1 MIPFAR
7 ISKYGNIAPDL
18 KNIKKMAIMNNNT
31 LFILYQ
37 NGDLYARGS
46 DASVYP
52 DGVSSPGAFKL
63 IRSNVQRLYCGYGD
77 KCALAITEDGTWWHI
92 GRQSLYTASSS
103 GTQNTVW
110 TDVTPNFTH
119 FTLDT
124 IADITLTSTGMVY
137 LLTDGKVYT
146 RGYNTY
152 GEIYSTTST
161 PQYVYADGAKIF
173 SCSNVTCVVLKDG
186 SLYCGGYNG
195 GGQLGRSTGAS
206 SSGPLGASTM
216 TNIRDVVTN
225 GAATYAVNYS
235 NVAYACGSTFLNTNG
250 SSGQWTGIG
259 NATGDLVQSGACGD
273 NIFASANPQSGL
285 YSAGRNDN
293 NTLGTGD
300 LVTHSQFGRYSSGLP
315 LTNVEWVSSSSNNCV
330 FVVVDSK
337 LYATGTGSSALSV
350 FNINSTSFTE
360 IQLP

>member
-7 ISKYGNIAPDL
+7 LVNYGNIAPDL
-18 KNIKKMAIMNNNT
+18 KNIKKMAMMNSNT
-31 LFILYQ
+31 LFVLYQ
-37 NGDLYARGS
+37 NGDLYARGN
-46 DASVYP
+46 DASVFP
-52 DGVSSPGAFKL
+52 DNTASIDAFKL

-77 KCALAITEDGTWWHI
+77 KCALAITEDGKWWHI
-92 GRQSLYTASSS
+92 GRRSLITASST
-103 GTQNTVW
+103 GAQNTVW
-110 TDVTPNFTH
+110 TDESANFTH
-119 FTLDT
+119 FTLDI

-195 GGQLGRSTGAS
+195 SGQLGRSTGAS
-206 SSGPLGASTM
+206 SSGPLGAATL

-225 GAATYAVNYS
+225 GAATYAVNYT

-250 SSGQWTGIG
+250 SNGQWTGIG
-259 NATGDLVQSGACGD
+259 NVTGDLVQSGSCGD
-273 NIFASANPQSGL
+273 NNFASANPQSGL

-300 LVTHSQFGRYSSGLP
+300 LITHSQMGRYSVGLP
-315 LTNVEWVSSSSNNCV
+315 QGEVEWVSSSANNCV

-337 LYATGTGSSALSV
+337 LYATGTGTSAGLL
-350 FNINSTSFTE
+350 FNLNSDTFIE
-360 IQLP
+360 ISLP